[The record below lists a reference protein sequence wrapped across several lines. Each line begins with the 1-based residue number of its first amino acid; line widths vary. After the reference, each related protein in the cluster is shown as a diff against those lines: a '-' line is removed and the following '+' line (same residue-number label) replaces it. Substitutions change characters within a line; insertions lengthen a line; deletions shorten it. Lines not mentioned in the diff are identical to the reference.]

1 MWMSDDFEN
10 MDLSRDSFDIRHIN
24 DLFLFKD
31 LDSNLFAC
39 KNMLALFDFAEGSFP
54 DILA

>member
-1 MWMSDDFEN
+1 MSDDFEN
-10 MDLSRDSFDIRHIN
+10 MDLSRDSFNIRHIN